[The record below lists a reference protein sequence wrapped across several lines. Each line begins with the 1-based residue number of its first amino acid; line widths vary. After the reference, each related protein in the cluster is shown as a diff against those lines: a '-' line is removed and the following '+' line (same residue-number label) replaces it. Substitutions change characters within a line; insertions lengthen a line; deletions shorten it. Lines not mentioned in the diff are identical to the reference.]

1 MRVITRT
8 ELKTGHSGVGILPQ
22 TEDGKFVLIRQFR
35 HAPRTWIL
43 TIPMGMHEE
52 GLILEESAA
61 KELQEET
68 GAQIVGKLQSL
79 GNIVPD
85 QGYLKEK
92 DVLFHAIVKLQGKAT
107 EETEGLDGIELLTRL
122 QLRSAVK
129 TGYYI
134 DQNGK
139 EFYTTDSYLQIAVL
153 RAHLLGYI

>member
-1 MRVITRT
+1 
-8 ELKTGHSGVGILPQ
+8 
-22 TEDGKFVLIRQFR
+22 
-35 HAPRTWIL
+35 
-43 TIPMGMHEE
+43 MGMHEE